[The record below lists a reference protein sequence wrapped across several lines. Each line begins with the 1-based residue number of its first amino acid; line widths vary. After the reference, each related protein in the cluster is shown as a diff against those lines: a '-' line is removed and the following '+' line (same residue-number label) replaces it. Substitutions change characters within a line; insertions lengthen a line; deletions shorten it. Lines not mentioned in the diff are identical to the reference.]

1 MHKQVNTAG
10 SPCIAVSRSFNF
22 KRSHACDTHT
32 CCNHLAGGDNAGI
45 NTRVVCKES
54 ASGDLTS
61 GPGRTGACLCVL
73 TVCMAPLAIA
83 DMDIIDVGVGLQS
96 EDEADQVR
104 SGQQHRD
111 CVHQRPEKKKVL
123 NQKRV

>member
-1 MHKQVNTAG
+1 MRH
-10 SPCIAVSRSFNF
+10 
-22 KRSHACDTHT
+22 THT

-61 GPGRTGACLCVL
+61 RPERAGARLCVL

-111 CVHQRPEKKKVL
+111 CVHQRPEKKTSF
-123 NQKRV
+123 